1 MQKIFIKKSA
11 LSVSFFLVFLVIFG
25 FFRFASAASG
35 LVPCGTGATDPC
47 TLCHLIVGF
56 KGLLDW
62 GMTILVVAAITA
74 VTISG
79 VMYIISSGN
88 PGLITSAKGLLTN
101 SLIGFAIMLG
111 AWLIIN
117 TTLTL
122 LSVKTD
128 LGIQK
133 DGWYKFSCSV
143 ESATVTATSGS
154 GIPVVSTVTDAN
166 SLKFQTDNIK
176 AQYTN
181 GDASSD
187 LQLLLNCLAEKLGGA
202 GNFTIN
208 SISDNNGGGANCYGN
223 NPSWIQCT
231 EDSQQNC
238 CHHAKT
244 SCHYGGT
251 NASCA
256 GKSYAIDVSEVNS
269 TIDAAADKCNAK
281 HKAEG
286 THTHIS
292 VPGGCGCDAGL

>member
-1 MQKIFIKKSA
+1 MQKIFTKKLTLSA
-11 LSVSFFLVFLVIFG
+11 SSFFAFLIILSFSH
-25 FFRFASAASG
+25 FASAASG

-62 GMTILVVAAITA
+62 GMTILIVAAITA
-74 VTISG
+74 ITISG
-79 VMYIISSGN
+79 VMYIMSSGN

-101 SLIGFAIMLG
+101 ALVGFALMLG

-122 LSVKTD
+122 LSVKAD

-133 DGWYKFSCSV
+133 DSWSKFSCSL
-143 ESATVTATSGS
+143 ESTTVTATSGS

-166 SLKFQTDNIK
+166 SLRFQEGIK
-176 AQYTN
+176 TQYTN
-181 GDASSD
+181 GDASPD
-187 LQLLLNCLAEKLGGA
+187 LQLLLNCLADKLGGA

-208 SISDNNGGGANCYGN
+208 SISDNNGGGVNCYKN
-223 NPSWIQCT
+223 NPTWIQCT
-231 EDSQQNC
+231 ENSQKDC

-251 NASCA
+251 TCA

-281 HKAEG
+281 HKPEG

-292 VPGGCGCDAGL
+292 VPGGCGCDAGLF